1 MLNPRPFDTSPG
13 LGRGLLLRIPPHGLA
28 RGAPPG
34 RCIRFLCL
42 LAALTPTL
50 IHGAAVETREPKVIK
65 NIPYPGAAKADSRR
79 SLDLYLPADTGR
91 KPPLLIFVH
100 GGFWLL
106 SDDEFRI
113 GLYVAQALTRE
124 GVAVALLRY
133 RLATAAPHPAQA
145 EDVAAGVALLMREAS
160 RYGYD
165 GNRIFLSGHS
175 AGGHLASLVALD
187 ESFLRKHNASP
198 KSLAGVVSFSGLYDL
213 APKWGVSNDQRV
225 ATGKAFGST
234 PAVLKR
240 ASPVTHA
247 RAAAPPFLILSA
259 QSDLPGFPLDARKF
273 FDALAARAGHKRIE
287 RWIAPE
293 RDHFALMKLG
303 DPDNEARYLL
313 LDFLK
318 VAPLPPELKIL
329 VDAKRRWR
337 DPPFSSQPFWR
348 DKKLIRSYPVDQR
361 LVTRMIA
368 VYQNLRYELQEWPLE
383 TYHAVDLF
391 EFLDSL
397 PAEKVGRGEYLVT
410 TNIRGEKQYWKR
422 EQLRPYQPVIVVGLD
437 DEKNLFR
444 LGVFYRANVEYTWKA
459 GPQPPMMARPLGAFI
474 HFLKDPPPELP
485 LHQAQFALTE
495 DGFRLVANDPL
506 AGLKDLRKD
515 IYEALTFRNGCVY
528 CHSLRGIGAQS
539 HHVTASAGADHD
551 GFALPL
557 ESYPSEVW
565 RIFISDP
572 NSIAKKIGATP
583 KAVAEG
589 ARQALFELVNK
600 SREAQMRKK

>member
-1 MLNPRPFDTSPG
+1 M
-13 LGRGLLLRIPPHGLA
+13 
-28 RGAPPG
+28 
-34 RCIRFLCL
+34 
-42 LAALTPTL
+42 
-50 IHGAAVETREPKVIK
+50 REPKVFK
-65 NIPYPGAAKADSRR
+65 NIPYPGAAKGDNRR

-91 KPPLLIFVH
+91 KPPLLIFIH

-145 EDVAAGVALLMREAS
+145 EDVAAGTALLMREAS

-165 GNRIFLSGHS
+165 GSRVFLSGHS
-175 AGGHLASLVALD
+175 AGGHLATLVALD
-187 ESFLRKHNASP
+187 ESFLRKHNATP

-213 APKWGVSNDQRV
+213 APKWNVSNDQKV
-225 ATGKAFGST
+225 ATAKTFAAT

-247 RAAAPPFLILSA
+247 RADAPPFLILSA
-259 QSDLPGFPLDARKF
+259 QSDLPGFLIDARKF
-273 FDALAARAGHKRIE
+273 FDALARAGHKRIE

-293 RDHFALMKLG
+293 RDHFTMMKLG

-337 DPPFSSQPFWR
+337 DPPLSSQPFWR
-348 DKKLIRSYPVDQR
+348 NKKLIRSYPVDQR

-368 VYQNLRYELQEWPLE
+368 LYTSVRYELQEWPLE
-383 TYHAVDLF
+383 NYHAIDLF

-410 TNIRGEKQYWKR
+410 TNIRGAKQYWKR
-422 EQLRPYQPVIVVGLD
+422 EQLRPYKPVIVIGLD
-437 DEKNLFR
+437 DERNLFR
-444 LGVFYRANVEYTWKA
+444 LGVFYRSNLEYTWKV
-459 GPQPPMMARPLGAFI
+459 GLQPPMMARPLGAFI
-474 HFLKDPPPELP
+474 HFLKDLPPEIP
-485 LHQAQFALTE
+485 VHQAQFGLTE
-495 DGFRLVANDPL
+495 DSFRLVAEDPL

-515 IYEALTFRNGCVY
+515 IYEALTFRNGCIY
-528 CHSLRGIGAQS
+528 CHSLRGIGPQS
-539 HHVTASAGADHD
+539 HHVTASTGAAH
-551 GFALPL
+551 GGLALPL
-557 ESYPSEVW
+557 EAYPPEVW
-565 RIFISDP
+565 KSFIFDQT
-572 NSIAKKIGATP
+572 NVAKKIGATP
-583 KAVAEG
+583 NPVAEG
-589 ARQALFELVNK
+589 TRQAFFDLVNK
-600 SREAQMRKK
+600 SREAQVKKK

>member
-1 MLNPRPFDTSPG
+1 MLNRPSG
-13 LGRGLLLRIPPHGLA
+13 VCIGLLGLLTA
-28 RGAPPG
+28 LAPQ
-34 RCIRFLCL
+34 
-42 LAALTPTL
+42 L
-50 IHGAAVETREPKVIK
+50 IHAAAVGMREPKVIK
-65 NIPYPGAAKADSRR
+65 NIAYPGAAKGDSRR

-106 SDDEFRI
+106 TDDDFRI
-113 GLYVAQALTRE
+113 GPYVAQALARE

-133 RLATAAPHPAQA
+133 RLATTAPHPAQA
-145 EDVAAGVALLMREAS
+145 EDVAAGVALLLREAS

-213 APKWGVSNDQRV
+213 APKWNVSNDQKV
-225 ATGKAFGST
+225 ATGKTFGAT

-247 RAAAPPFLILSA
+247 RADAPPFLILSA
-259 QSDLPGFPLDARKF
+259 QSDLPGFLIDARKF
-273 FDALAARAGHKRIE
+273 FDALARAGHKRIE

-293 RDHFALMKLG
+293 RDHFTMMKLG

-313 LDFLK
+313 FDFLK

-368 VYQNLRYELQEWPLE
+368 VYQSLRHELQEWPLE
-383 TYHAVDLF
+383 TYHAIDLF
-391 EFLDSL
+391 ELLDSL

-422 EQLRPYQPVIVVGLD
+422 EQLRPYKPVIVVGLD

-444 LGVFYRANVEYTWKA
+444 LGVFYRANLEYTWKA

-495 DGFRLVANDPL
+495 GSFRLLADDPL

-515 IYEALTFRNGCVY
+515 IYEALTFRNGCIY
-528 CHSLRGIGAQS
+528 CHSLRGVGPQS
-539 HHVTASAGADHD
+539 HHVTASTGAAH
-551 GFALPL
+551 GGLALPL
-557 ESYPSEVW
+557 ESYPPEVW
-565 RIFISDP
+565 KSLISDP

-583 KAVAEG
+583 KTVAEG
-589 ARQALFELVNK
+589 TRQALFELVNK
-600 SREAQMRKK
+600 SREAQVKKK